1 LVLDGLNLK
10 IGGTSL
16 GYTVAIPDRERERE
30 RERESD
36 ITRGARPLPRAE
48 APIVAGALNKGAEA
62 LIYLLLHK
70 VTM

>member
-1 LVLDGLNLK
+1 MVLDGLNLK

-16 GYTVAIPDRERERE
+16 GYTVAIPERERE

>member
-1 LVLDGLNLK
+1 MVLDGLNLK

-30 RERESD
+30 RESD

-48 APIVAGALNKGAEA
+48 TPVIAGALNKGAEA
-62 LIYLLLHK
+62 PIYLLLHK